1 MEDPQPSTRI
11 LAGLMCGTSGD
22 GVSAALVET
31 EGYGKDRRVRV
42 LAHTVCPY
50 PNDLRQRLFR
60 LFPPNQFSAEELA
73 FLHRDFGE
81 LLADAAL
88 EIIRRGGHTPTYV
101 TGIAVQG
108 PTIFHGPPS
117 PDRTGAHIEIGEA
130 AIIAERTGATVV
142 CDLRPSDVAAGG
154 HGAPLSAYVD
164 YVLFVDP
171 AQGRAIQNIG
181 GIANVTFVPAA
192 ACLDDVLAFDTGPG
206 NMVIDGIVQ
215 QLTDGQAAFDEDG
228 RRAAQGSVH
237 EGLLSELMEHLY
249 LGKRPPKTTGR
260 EDFGEPFVH
269 QVLERARALNL
280 LHEDIVATVTAY
292 TAECIGL
299 HYQRELIPRG
309 RIDEMIVYGG
319 GAHNAT
325 LLRMIEERVAP
336 IRVRRHEEFGI
347 PGDAREAVTWAIL
360 GDETLAGRAGNAPSA
375 SGARHCVV
383 LGKLVDLRPRSQA

>member
-1 MEDPQPSTRI
+1 
-11 LAGLMCGTSGD
+11 
-22 GVSAALVET
+22 
-31 EGYGKDRRVRV
+31 
-42 LAHTVCPY
+42 
-50 PNDLRQRLFR
+50 
-60 LFPPNQFSAEELA
+60 
-73 FLHRDFGE
+73 
-81 LLADAAL
+81 
-88 EIIRRGGHTPTYV
+88 
-101 TGIAVQG
+101 
-108 PTIFHGPPS
+108 
-117 PDRTGAHIEIGEA
+117 
-130 AIIAERTGATVV
+130 
-142 CDLRPSDVAAGG
+142 
-154 HGAPLSAYVD
+154 
-164 YVLFVDP
+164 
-171 AQGRAIQNIG
+171 
-181 GIANVTFVPAA
+181 
-192 ACLDDVLAFDTGPG
+192 
-206 NMVIDGIVQ
+206 
-215 QLTDGQAAFDEDG
+215 
-228 RRAAQGSVH
+228 
-237 EGLLSELMEHLY
+237 MEHLY

-383 LGKLVDLRPRSQA
+383 LGKLVDLRSRSQA